1 MSVYLFLWFLV
12 TKTPQKSNVQSSS
25 RNNNSLVSSILH
37 VSIMFYCVPVFILK
51 SFFDSLDSVILS
63 EANNLDKKKKQ
74 CRPAPHKVSVGSFIF
89 FGFICIKPLYIF
101 VVFGGGFSPY
111 KGHEFK
117 DRLGPFCFFICLLCM
132 WSITLLHYYI
142 IKC

>member
-1 MSVYLFLWFLV
+1 M

-63 EANNLDKKKKQ
+63 EANNLDNKKNNADQHHTK
-74 CRPAPHKVSVGSFIF
+74 S
-89 FGFICIKPLYIF
+89 L
-101 VVFGGGFSPY
+101 
-111 KGHEFK
+111 
-117 DRLGPFCFFICLLCM
+117 
-132 WSITLLHYYI
+132 
-142 IKC
+142 

>member
-1 MSVYLFLWFLV
+1 M

-63 EANNLDKKKKQ
+63 EANNLDNKKNNADQHHTK
-74 CRPAPHKVSVGSFIF
+74 SLWD
-89 FGFICIKPLYIF
+89 PLYFLDLF
-101 VVFGGGFSPY
+101 VLNHCTFLSCLEVVLA
-111 KGHEFK
+111 HTK
-117 DRLGPFCFFICLLCM
+117 DMNSKTDLDLSVSLSASCVCEV
-132 WSITLLHYYI
+132 LHY
-142 IKC
+142 CTTVL